1 MKTNGKQRP
10 QGVYCAFDLATSD
23 STRSNGEPRSR
34 IARATLTDVGS
45 GPAHDGGML
54 TSSDYAAAIEPARQ
68 RFAEDASVKAL
79 FSGELD
85 RPTFFATLLY
95 FNALGIAMTQPV
107 EQWIHKSGV
116 RCEEIGMTALGRALK
131 KSSKLEADHHL
142 MMITD
147 ATFLVGEW
155 NREYPNFPLRAESL
169 LATPRTRGVDWYCAI
184 HEEYLAGPT
193 PYVQVSFMQEIERL
207 ADSYGS
213 LFVESTKRVLGDV
226 VAQGLSFIH
235 FHIENDVGH
244 AALSHKLLDDV
255 LRERPNALPDLVVTG
270 EKAIDSYRLFLSDA
284 VELGRTLVASMS
296 R

>member
-1 MKTNGKQRP
+1 
-10 QGVYCAFDLATSD
+10 
-23 STRSNGEPRSR
+23 
-34 IARATLTDVGS
+34 
-45 GPAHDGGML
+45 ML
-54 TSSDYAAAIEPARQ
+54 TSNDYAAAIEPARR
-68 RFAEDASVKAL
+68 RFADDPAVKAL

-95 FNALGIAMTQPV
+95 FNALGVAMTAPV

-116 RCEEIGMTALGRALK
+116 RCEEIGMASLGRALK

-147 ATFLVGEW
+147 AHFLVGEW
-155 NREYPNFPLRAESL
+155 NREHPRFPLVAETV

-207 ADSYGS
+207 ADSYGTR
-213 LFVESTKRVLGDV
+213 FVESTKRVLGDV
-226 VAQGLSFIH
+226 AAQGLSFIH
-235 FHIENDVGH
+235 FHITNDVGH

-255 LRERPNALPDLVVTG
+255 LRERPDSLKDLVATG
-270 EKAIDSYRLFLSDA
+270 EKAIDSYRLFLADA
-284 VELGRTLVASMS
+284 VHLGRALVESMG

>member
-1 MKTNGKQRP
+1 M
-10 QGVYCAFDLATSD
+10 VA
-23 STRSNGEPRSR
+23 
-34 IARATLTDVGS
+34 VGS
-45 GPAHDGGML
+45 ATHDGCML
-54 TSSDYAAAIEPARQ
+54 TSTDYAAAIEPARQ
-68 RFAEDASVKAL
+68 RFAADPAVNAL

-85 RPTFFATLLY
+85 RQTFLATLLY
-95 FNALGIAMTQPV
+95 FNALGVAMTEPV
-107 EQWIHKSGV
+107 EKWIHKSGV

-147 ATFLVGEW
+147 ARFLVAEW
-155 NREYPNFPLRAESL
+155 NREFPAFPLTADSV

-184 HEEYLAGPT
+184 HEEYLAGPI

-213 LFVESTKRVLGDV
+213 RFVVSTKRVLGD
-226 VAQGLSFIH
+226 AFSQGLTFIH
-235 FHIENDVGH
+235 FHITNDVGH

-255 LRERPNALPDLVVTG
+255 LRERPDSLPELVATG
-270 EKAIDSYRLFLSDA
+270 EKAIDSYRLFLADA
-284 VELGRTLVASMS
+284 VRLGQALVASMG